1 MFVLNRLNGF
11 LLCCFLTLTVTI
23 SSSAIG
29 QSNSQNNRP
38 RFDPT
43 LIDGKFFEEYER
55 RLNAILKTRRDEE
68 KEFVKLVVAQ
78 VKADKIPT
86 YLIDISFQWV
96 RNKRPETDAP
106 FIYFERVLRLN
117 AEKLGIEDEIPPF
130 DRNLYVNRPGQTQQ
144 STRTPTRTPTR
155 TSDNV
160 FSRLSRLFR

>member
-1 MFVLNRLNGF
+1 MLGLF
-11 LLCCFLTLTVTI
+11 LFFTLVTQ
-23 SSSAIG
+23 SSAFG
-29 QSNSQNNRP
+29 QSNSQSNRP

-68 KEFVKLVVAQ
+68 KEFVRLVVEQ
-78 VKADKIPT
+78 VKQDKIPT

-130 DRNLYVNRPGQTQQ
+130 DRNLYVNRPGQNQQ
-144 STRTPTRTPTR
+144 TTRTPTRTPTR
-155 TSDNV
+155 TSDNL